1 MVDQRRT
8 NWDFETVKMVKFG
21 TSPIIS
27 HSESCLIQSLFS
39 PYITPR
45 NSNLDESLTATQI
58 YHH

>member
-8 NWDFETVKMVKFG
+8 NWDFETVKMVKIG

-27 HSESCLIQSLFS
+27 HYQSLFS

-58 YHH
+58 YHY